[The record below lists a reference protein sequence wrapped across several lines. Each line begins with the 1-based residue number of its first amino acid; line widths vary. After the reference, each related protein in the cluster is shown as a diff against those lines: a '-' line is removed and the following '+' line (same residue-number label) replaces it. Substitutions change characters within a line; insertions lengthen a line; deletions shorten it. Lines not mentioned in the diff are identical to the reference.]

1 LDIIKNNYNGNEDIS
16 RYYYQLMIYILSS
29 QNKKNKTIN
38 LIKYRWTQIQNSQ
51 NNINNNTHYYED
63 NNG

>member
-1 LDIIKNNYNGNEDIS
+1 
-16 RYYYQLMIYILSS
+16 MIYILSS